1 MQQIVRRLRPAPQL
15 AHGFKEPLP
24 TYLLFAPGLGVEGR
38 APKPAPKPK
47 PAKQP
52 RRRRT
57 SVLLFLEKALC
68 PT

>member
-1 MQQIVRRLRPAPQL
+1 MQQIIRRLRPAPQL

-24 TYLLFAPGLGVEGR
+24 TYLLFAPGLGFEGR
-38 APKPAPKPK
+38 APKPAPKP
-47 PAKQP
+47 AKRP

>member
-1 MQQIVRRLRPAPQL
+1 MQQIVRRLRPAPEL

-24 TYLLFAPGLGVEGR
+24 TYLLFAPGLGVEVR
-38 APKPAPKPK
+38 APKRAPAP
-47 PAKQP
+47 AKRP

-57 SVLLFLEKALC
+57 SVLLFLEKVLC

>member
-15 AHGFKEPLP
+15 THGFKEPLP
-24 TYLLFAPGLGVEGR
+24 TYLLFAPGLGEEGR
-38 APKPAPKPK
+38 APKPAPA
-47 PAKQP
+47 PAKQR